1 MKEQKSKDSEGE
13 DDVPCC
19 LSQRWKTA
27 YVGFF
32 GFILVYAVRVNLS
45 VAIVCMVKSQNSIA
59 NSTTLNNSNIS
70 AVGLCTL
77 DEESSVNEHAE
88 FDWSKTTQ
96 STILASFFY
105 GYIVTQIPA
114 GWLSDR
120 FGGRRVFGIG
130 MFIAS
135 ICTLLFPVCART
147 SIVLVYVL
155 RILLGV
161 STAVSFPSVQSLW
174 GRWAPPLER
183 SKLISFTYLGTMFG
197 MVLTLS
203 SSGFLCQY
211 GFDNGWGSI
220 FYISGGL
227 TMLWVFVWFYVTADT
242 PDLHPR
248 ISEAERKYINSSIE
262 YNTNVRTLKT
272 PWKSIAMSSA
282 VWACL
287 TAHACNNW
295 TNYTL
300 LTSLPTFMKEVLKF
314 NIKKNGTLSAVPY
327 ICQAVSGFIAGQTAD
342 ILRSKGVLNT
352 THTRKLYQNL
362 AFIGAGVMSVAV
374 GYITCEQRDVAV
386 ALLSVAVM
394 FTGLCRAGY
403 TVNHVDFAPK
413 YAGVLYGITNTVAT
427 VPGMV
432 APIVAGALT
441 PNKSQS
447 EWRYVFFVCAGFDLF
462 GAIVF
467 GLFASGT
474 IQDWARDEVE
484 IEVKISKTEENQ
496 LDKNFT
502 LLPTNKDK
510 EDTSSQ
516 NEGKATDREESTEI
530 TSAENEASAYSSVIK
545 RRDDS
550 DQHSGDHKEVTIVQ
564 Y

>member
-1 MKEQKSKDSEGE
+1 MKGKEIQTDE
-13 DDVPCC
+13 DEDQVPCC

-27 YVGFF
+27 YVGFL
-32 GFILVYAVRVNLS
+32 GFICVYAVRVNLS
-45 VAIVCMVKSQNSIA
+45 VAIVCMVKSQNSTLGNADNDSFLIQGDPCTA
-59 NSTTLNNSNIS
+59 DAESNS
-70 AVGLCTL
+70 VY
-77 DEESSVNEHAE
+77 EHAE

-114 GWLSDR
+114 GWLADR

-130 MFIAS
+130 MLIAA
-135 ICTLLFPVCART
+135 ICTLVFPVCART
-147 SIVLVYVL
+147 SVILVYAL
-155 RILLGV
+155 RVLLGL
-161 STAVSFPSVQSLW
+161 STAVSFPAVQSLW

-197 MVLTLS
+197 MVGTFS
-203 SSGFLCQY
+203 TSGLLCQY

-220 FYISGGL
+220 FYITGGI
-227 TMLWVFVWFYVTADT
+227 TFLWVCLWFYVTADT
-242 PDLHPR
+242 PNQHPR
-248 ISEAERKYINSSIE
+248 ISEAERKYITSSIE
-262 YNTNVRTLKT
+262 YNTSIKTTKT
-272 PWKSIAMSSA
+272 PWKSIALSSV

-287 TAHACNNW
+287 TAHVCNNW

-314 NIKKNGTLSAVPY
+314 NIQNNGALSAVPY
-327 ICQAVSGFIAGQTAD
+327 ICQAVSGFLAGQTAD
-342 ILRSKGVLNT
+342 IIRSKRILNT
-352 THTRKLYQNL
+352 TNTRKLYQVT
-362 AFIGAGVMSVAV
+362 AFIGAGALLVAV
-374 GYITCEQRDVAV
+374 GYTTCDQRDTAV
-386 ALLSVAVM
+386 ALLSLAVM

-403 TVNHVDFAPK
+403 VVNHVDFAPR

-462 GAIVF
+462 GAIVY
-467 GLFASGT
+467 GLFGSGT

-484 IEVKISKTEENQ
+484 IQVKI
-496 LDKNFT
+496 
-502 LLPTNKDK
+502 KDEK
-510 EDTSSQ
+510 EDPVDKAAAVLPNKNKEEQNLQTEQSVDVTLSKPEVIYTSVVYRSVGASQ
-516 NEGKATDREESTEI
+516 DINNENVKM
-530 TSAENEASAYSSVIK
+530 
-545 RRDDS
+545 
-550 DQHSGDHKEVTIVQ
+550 VQ
-564 Y
+564 F